1 MAPRPPRWF
10 LSLPGAARIGLVCL
24 VFGLAYFSLL
34 QVSLYHWGFAAF
46 VPFMAFWIL
55 PYRYWP
61 WLVLTQIA
69 VAISTGVLV
78 SRVTG
83 DADTQ
88 FLGHWPG
95 PVQFAL
101 GTFVNPVTNM
111 IGPWIMRR
119 AGIDPFGKVTPR
131 TLGWL
136 HVAAIAN
143 FVPPVIKDI
152 IYVTY
157 EGRIGDV
164 RHNIRG
170 GYSALGSRDDL
181 QRLAEFAISHLMGG
195 FIGVMITVP
204 LVLWW
209 LGRKLEKHNALVL
222 REAAFWLLPMMAAYL
237 ACALAT
243 NGHDVAELLRLLLM
257 SGVIVFSVRHGWRGA
272 AISVFATS
280 LAVAIEDHLLGGVR
294 DPVWQQLFVAIVGAM
309 ALLFGS
315 ALDELRQR
323 NKELDAASKYADAL
337 ARNLQSAAS
346 RNVEAEERERKR
358 LAAELHDE
366 FGQSLVALQAQINHV
381 LPLLEQN
388 AMRETAAAMQETTAS
403 LHRHIGTTLDSLRP
417 PTLDALGLFGALD
430 RGSLR
435 TLAARAGVDYTVDLR
450 GDARLLAGLGEA
462 QRMAAYRIVQGALS
476 NTIRHAAANQCRVRL
491 RIDERGGA
499 LWLIVTVDDDGC
511 GRVEALSARHGLTG
525 LQDRVTALGGVF
537 RMRNLPQGL
546 RMHALLGEPAH
557 R

>member
-1 MAPRPPRWF
+1 
-10 LSLPGAARIGLVCL
+10 
-24 VFGLAYFSLL
+24 
-34 QVSLYHWGFAAF
+34 
-46 VPFMAFWIL
+46 
-55 PYRYWP
+55 
-61 WLVLTQIA
+61 
-69 VAISTGVLV
+69 
-78 SRVTG
+78 
-83 DADTQ
+83 
-88 FLGHWPG
+88 
-95 PVQFAL
+95 
-101 GTFVNPVTNM
+101 
-111 IGPWIMRR
+111 
-119 AGIDPFGKVTPR
+119 
-131 TLGWL
+131 
-136 HVAAIAN
+136 
-143 FVPPVIKDI
+143 
-152 IYVTY
+152 
-157 EGRIGDV
+157 
-164 RHNIRG
+164 
-170 GYSALGSRDDL
+170 
-181 QRLAEFAISHLMGG
+181 MGG

-222 REAAFWLLPMMAAYL
+222 REAAFWLLPMMVAYL

-294 DPVWQQLFVAIVGAM
+294 DPVWQQLFIAIVGAM

-337 ARNLQSAAS
+337 ARNLQCAAS

-366 FGQSLVALQAQINHV
+366 FGQSLVALQAQMNHV

-388 AMRETAAAMQETTAS
+388 AMRETAASMQETTAS

-417 PTLDALGLFGALD
+417 PTLDALGLFGALA

-435 TLAARAGVDYTVDLR
+435 TLAARAGLDYTVDLR

-499 LWLIVTVDDDGC
+499 LGLIVTVDDDGC

-546 RMHALLGEPAH
+546 RMHALL
-557 R
+557 RD